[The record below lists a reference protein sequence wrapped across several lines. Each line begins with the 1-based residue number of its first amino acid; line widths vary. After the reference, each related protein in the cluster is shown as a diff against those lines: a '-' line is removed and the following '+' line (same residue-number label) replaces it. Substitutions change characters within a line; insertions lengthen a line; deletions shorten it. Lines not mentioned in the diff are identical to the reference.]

1 MTGAPEHVIVGGKVA
16 VYEYQLNSG
25 LVNGRMVSLPAFPP
39 VLYDAM
45 DDFAKSAA
53 VNEKVER
60 SMSEVKEEKVT
71 EERKDSMDSM
81 AGVTTPRR
89 SLCDPVLNK
98 RLGHYQRPASAHGV
112 RNQQGGNSTLLSCVI
127 FIITIM
133 RTSDNSNI

>member
-60 SMSEVKEEKVT
+60 SMSEVKEEKV

-127 FIITIM
+127 FIITIR